1 MIMQY
6 FVTKW
11 VEVISNV
18 LLEGD
23 YGQLNRGTASRF
35 RFNPV
40 EMPKINVWIG
50 VWPKSLQSNK
60 CKNDTILSNYSIS
73 FKINNFENPQA
84 LKGPWVK
91 SHKLIIQKLKGLWR
105 KSRAIWENLEARIYL
120 KNNFSTLKP
129 ATLLIQ
135 IHFFLSNRHLR
146 IIDRWSV
153 PHSKSSFDS
162 LRSILEA
169 LLAINFRSSKIM
181 PNND

>member
-23 YGQLNRGTASRF
+23 YGQLNHGTASRF

-60 CKNDTILSNYSIS
+60 CKNDTVLSNYSIS
-73 FKINNFENPQA
+73 FKINNFENPQV

-91 SHKLIIQKLKGLWR
+91 SHKLIIQKIKGFVAK
-105 KSRAIWENLEARIYL
+105 KSRNLGKSRSQNLSE
-120 KNNFSTLKP
+120 K
-129 ATLLIQ
+129 
-135 IHFFLSNRHLR
+135 HFNIKTCNTSDSNTFLSFKSTSSHHWPLEGAPLE
-146 IIDRWSV
+146 IQLCLDFW
-153 PHSKSSFDS
+153 HS
-162 LRSILEA
+162 EV
-169 LLAINFRSSKIM
+169 NFGSTVGY
-181 PNND
+181 